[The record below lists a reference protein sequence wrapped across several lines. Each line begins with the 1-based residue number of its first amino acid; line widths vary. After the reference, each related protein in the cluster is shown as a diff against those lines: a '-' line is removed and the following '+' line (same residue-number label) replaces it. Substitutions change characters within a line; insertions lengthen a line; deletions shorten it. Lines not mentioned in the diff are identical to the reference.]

1 MNEDCIWCTIIE
13 RPTFRVGCKACKT
26 ILQSNFDKDFKTC
39 SCGLISIDGGTKKK
53 SRRLIGSK
61 SDIELPEVF
70 ENKPNQYGKRNRL
83 M

>member
-1 MNEDCIWCTIIE
+1 
-13 RPTFRVGCKACKT
+13 
-26 ILQSNFDKDFKTC
+26 
-39 SCGLISIDGGTKKK
+39 LISIDGGTKKK